1 MSKIKFREVSM
12 AKFKDKKSE
21 ERIFKI
27 FGFMQ
32 PYVHTIHKNEFCS
45 RQKYPRLLDMP
56 PSSVSQ
62 AGHNYSIYSGIEATF
77 HTVFQF
83 F

>member
-1 MSKIKFREVSM
+1 M

-32 PYVHTIHKNEFCS
+32 PYAHTLFIAYFPHFE
-45 RQKYPRLLDMP
+45 LTL
-56 PSSVSQ
+56 
-62 AGHNYSIYSGIEATF
+62 
-77 HTVFQF
+77 
-83 F
+83 

>member
-1 MSKIKFREVSM
+1 M

-56 PSSVSQ
+56 PSSVSH
-62 AGHNYSIYSGIEATF
+62 AGH
-77 HTVFQF
+77 
-83 F
+83 